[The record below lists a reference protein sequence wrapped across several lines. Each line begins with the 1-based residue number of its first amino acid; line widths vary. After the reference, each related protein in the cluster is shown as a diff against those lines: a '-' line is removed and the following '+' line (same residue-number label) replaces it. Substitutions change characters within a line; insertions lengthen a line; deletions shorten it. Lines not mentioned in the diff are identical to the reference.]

1 MKVTLKNYSSGQL
14 TLLVTLRV
22 IIGWHFLYEG
32 LTKLINPDWSSI
44 GFLLDS
50 KGPFAEFFY
59 SLANNPGVLNTVDFL
74 NVYGLIAIGLG
85 LILGA
90 FSRVA
95 LIGGMILLAF
105 YYLSH
110 PPLVGVSFAAPA
122 EGKYLWINKN
132 LIELFALAVLYV
144 FPTSKIIGLDRLIAR
159 YRLNSLFKV

>member
-1 MKVTLKNYSSGQL
+1 MKTTLMNYSSRQL
-14 TLLVTLRV
+14 TLLVSLRV
-22 IIGWHFLYEG
+22 LIGWHFLYEG
-32 LTKLINPDWSSI
+32 LTKIMNPDWSSI

-50 KGPFAEFFY
+50 KGPFAELFY
-59 SLANNPGVLNTVDFL
+59 SLANNPGVLNAVDFL

-95 LIGGMILLAF
+95 LIGGMVLLTF

-110 PPLVGVSFAAPA
+110 PPFVGISFDAPT
-122 EGKYLWINKN
+122 EGKYLWVNKN

-144 FPTSKIIGLDRLIAR
+144 FPTSKIIGLDRLFCK
-159 YRLNSLFKV
+159 YKT